1 MKFCNNYRDSSMI
14 IFAILDIFMLDFC
27 ILVVAAMRCYRHL
40 VSNTILFLYPF
51 KNYFL
56 EWNLDSFFFNFCKC
70 LFCCSPFTIIIL
82 SYCRLIIS
90 NNGLQ
95 ADQCISTFFF
105 NCPDDYLITQLFS
118 QWSEL
123 NCQKCGNI
131 GTYNS
136 QCQVS
141 SDAFILF
148 IVVCRFITLI

>member
-1 MKFCNNYRDSSMI
+1 MLQTSSKQYNSFPLSI
-14 IFAILDIFMLDFC
+14 QK
-27 ILVVAAMRCYRHL
+27 
-40 VSNTILFLYPF
+40 LFSGMESGF
-51 KNYFL
+51 
-56 EWNLDSFFFNFCKC
+56 FFFNFCKC

-123 NCQKCGNI
+123 NCQKSGNI